1 MLVAV
6 ERLAQPDGLVGDGV
20 RLCLCVIVFFDPRR
34 ADAKSSNI
42 EYFAWLDPPEIEA
55 PVLEEGV
62 GVGVRDL
69 RGTISREDLDGAN
82 GASTARGG

>member
-20 RLCLCVIVFFDPRR
+20 RLRLRVIVFVDPRGPDAEA
-34 ADAKSSNI
+34 ADVKDRIRDDA
-42 EYFAWLDPPEIEA
+42 PEIEA
-55 PVLEEGV
+55 PVLEQRV

-69 RGTISREDLDGAN
+69 RGI
-82 GASTARGG
+82 

>member
-6 ERLAQPDGLVGDGV
+6 ERLAQPDGLMGDGV
-20 RLCLCVIVFFDPRR
+20 RLRLCVIVFFDPRR

-42 EYFAWLDPPEIEA
+42 EDFARVDPPEIEA
-55 PVLEEGV
+55 PVLEQRV

-69 RGTISREDLDGAN
+69 RGI
-82 GASTARGG
+82 